1 MRATDRKSF
10 RMFTAVL
17 LIMMLVATSVGTALA
32 AESAPTLSKK
42 ELDLKVSK
50 TYTLKVKN
58 ADSKVTWSSS
68 DKAVVTVSSK
78 GKVTAKDAGT
88 ATVTAKVD
96 GKKLK
101 CKVTVTNDFADGRG
115 TKKDPF
121 QVKTFSQLKKI
132 KNYRTKHFVQIADID
147 AKGKTLKTM
156 FSKSKP
162 FTGTYDGQ
170 GYTISNFVLTKA
182 NYRVGIF
189 GEADVDSVLKDIHLD
204 NVTAKVKTSST
215 LFAGALAGQTYGTI
229 QDCSVEDINIK
240 ITDETLAD
248 ADTKYIY
255 NAAGG
260 VVGRVSGGLIT
271 GCSAEDVTISKTRD
285 VGGLAGA
292 VAKDGNVE
300 FSYVENISAK
310 ASGGAGATV
319 GSINEG
325 GAHACETAGD
335 LDLSGKYRYDNN
347 FGYTKDVNW
356 Y

>member
-1 MRATDRKSF
+1 
-10 RMFTAVL
+10 
-17 LIMMLVATSVGTALA
+17 MMLGATSVGTALA

-58 ADSKVTWSSS
+58 ADSKVTWTSS

-189 GEADVDSVLKDIHLD
+189 GEADVDSVLDRHM
-204 NVTAKVKTSST
+204 VQFRTAPLKIST
-215 LFAGALAGQTYGTI
+215 LRLPM
-229 QDCSVEDINIK
+229 K
-240 ITDETLAD
+240 L
-248 ADTKYIY
+248 
-255 NAAGG
+255 
-260 VVGRVSGGLIT
+260 
-271 GCSAEDVTISKTRD
+271 
-285 VGGLAGA
+285 
-292 VAKDGNVE
+292 
-300 FSYVENISAK
+300 
-310 ASGGAGATV
+310 
-319 GSINEG
+319 
-325 GAHACETAGD
+325 
-335 LDLSGKYRYDNN
+335 
-347 FGYTKDVNW
+347 
-356 Y
+356 

>member
-1 MRATDRKSF
+1 MRATSRKSI
-10 RMFTAVL
+10 RILTAVI
-17 LIMMLVATSVGTALA
+17 LIIMLVATSVCTALA
-32 AESAPTLSKK
+32 EESVPALSKK

-50 TYTLKVKN
+50 TFTLKVKN

-78 GKVTAKDAGT
+78 GKVTAKDVGT
-88 ATVTAKVD
+88 ATVYAKVD

-115 TKKDPF
+115 TKDDPF
-121 QVKTFSQLKKI
+121 QVKTFTQLKKI
-132 KNYRTKHFVQIADID
+132 NNYRTKHFVQIADID
-147 AKGKTLKTM
+147 GKGKTLKTM

-170 GYTISNFVLTKA
+170 DYTISNFVLTKA
-182 NYRVGIF
+182 NYRLGVF
-189 GEADVDSVLKDIHLD
+189 GEADVDSVLKNIHLE
-204 NVTAKVKTSST
+204 NVSANVKTTST

-229 QDCSVEDINIK
+229 QDCSVNNINIK

-255 NAAGG
+255 NACGG
-260 VVGRVSGGLIT
+260 VVGRVTGGLIT
-271 GCSAEDVTISKTRD
+271 GSSAEDVTISKTRD

-292 VAKDGNVE
+292 VTKDGNVE

-319 GSINEG
+319 GSLNEA
-325 GAHACETAGD
+325 GAHVCDTAGE
-335 LDLSGKYRYDNN
+335 LNLR
-347 FGYTKDVNW
+347 
-356 Y
+356 